1 MTDLRLPQYEG
12 RGVLSGD
19 WPVEGDQLV
28 VLSDRQVAAGGDV
41 TQAEQLSPTH
51 EALRPPV
58 NTVSSHTRPTYG
70 MQGFMQDQIIASHI
84 CFGGHVDV
92 NC

>member
-1 MTDLRLPQYEG
+1 MADLRLPQYEG
-12 RGVLSGD
+12 GGVLCGD

-28 VLSDRQVAAGGDV
+28 VLSDSQVAARGDV

-58 NTVSSHTRPTYG
+58 KCQHSDISHWTVVWYG
-70 MQGFMQDQIIASHI
+70 QKYT
-84 CFGGHVDV
+84 GHFL
-92 NC
+92 